1 MEVYVSGLGAICAAG
16 TNVAECLESMRS
28 GRSMLAPVRRFQT
41 ALGFPVGEVCLSD
54 DELKDTLGIDRQ
66 EVASRTALLGL
77 KAVDEAL
84 TDFVSR
90 SGKADGL
97 EELRCAFLSGTSVGG
112 MDLSEVFWQEHR
124 DDLAGGDA
132 RSLSMHTPGDVTS
145 MMGALSGVLWGQYS
159 FQHDHKYGVFCC
171 RQCYYAGSQ
180 DVA

>member
-28 GRSMLAPVRRFQT
+28 GCSMLAPVRRFQT

-54 DELKDTLGIDRQ
+54 DELKDVLDIDRQ

-97 EELRCAFLSGTSVGG
+97 KELRCAFLSGTSVGG

-124 DDLAGGDA
+124 NDLAGGDA
-132 RSLSMHTPGDVTS
+132 RSLSMHTPRRCYLDD
-145 MMGALSGVLWGQYS
+145 GALSGVPWGQYS
-159 FQHDHKYGVFCC
+159 FQHDHKYGLFCC

>member
-1 MEVYVSGLGAICAAG
+1 MEVYVSGLGVICAAW

-28 GRSMLAPVRRFQT
+28 GRSMLAPVRRFPT

-90 SGKADGL
+90 SGKAGGL
-97 EELRCAFLSGTSVGG
+97 KELRCAFLSGTSVGG

-124 DDLAGGDA
+124 DDLTGGD
-132 RSLSMHTPGDVTS
+132 V
-145 MMGALSGVLWGQYS
+145 
-159 FQHDHKYGVFCC
+159 
-171 RQCYYAGSQ
+171 
-180 DVA
+180 